1 MTLDSQL
8 STPTDEDLACR
19 AQQGCATSL
28 DELLRRF
35 QSPLLH
41 FLRQRGPAVEAEDLL
56 QETFL
61 LAYRNLHRYDRRRR
75 FAPWIFTIARR
86 ASVTRFRR
94 WQPPVDGSDVSA
106 SVAPGPGALES
117 LAVQERCDRL
127 WAIAA
132 AVLSEEETTA
142 LWLLYVEA
150 MPTAEIAAVLD
161 RSRAAVKILL
171 FRARRRL
178 SPHLSEFDLS
188 DERAPHRERC
198 RTDRRADV
206 RPLPLEVQ
214 DV

>member
-1 MTLDSQL
+1 MPRDLPPGS
-8 STPTDEDLACR
+8 PTDEDLACR
-19 AQQGCATSL
+19 AQQGCDASL

-41 FLRQRGPAVEAEDLL
+41 FLRQRGPAEEAEDLL
-56 QETFL
+56 QEAFL
-61 LAYRNLHRYDRRRR
+61 LAYRNLHRYSRRWR

-86 ASVTRFRR
+86 ASVTRYRR
-94 WQPPVDGSDVSA
+94 WQPPIDDSDVSTSA
-106 SVAPGPGALES
+106 APGPGALET
-117 LAVQERCDRL
+117 LAAQERRDRL

-132 AVLSEEETTA
+132 AVLSEEEATA

-161 RSRAAVKILL
+161 RSRAAVKIML

-178 SPHLSEFDLS
+178 LPHLSEFAPS
-188 DERAPHRERC
+188 DERPPHRERS
-198 RTDRRADV
+198 RTDPRAEV

-214 DV
+214 DA